1 MRSICI
7 SCLICLFLVSCKA
20 KKTVPKFVKVEP
32 TEVNSAS
39 KNRAYELGKRILSSC
54 NTSRFKP
61 FTTSE
66 ATTEI
71 IKNITPEK
79 ITKTCQKFLI
89 KYGKFQD
96 IKLAQVLQNKSDNS
110 LIFRYKADYQWKHT
124 VRELRVTV
132 NSDGKVSAI
141 KSANWAENYVP

>member
-1 MRSICI
+1 MRTLLIG
-7 SCLICLFLVSCKA
+7 CLICLSLLACKV
-20 KKTVPKFVKVEP
+20 KKNVAKFVRVDP
-32 TEVNSAS
+32 TEVNTAS
-39 KNRAYELGKRILSSC
+39 KNRAYELGKRILVSC

-61 FTTSE
+61 FNTSE
-66 ATTEI
+66 ATAEI

-89 KYGKFQD
+89 KYGRFQD
-96 IKLAQVLQNKSDNS
+96 LKLAQVLQNRSNNS

-141 KSANWAENYVP
+141 KSANWTEDYTP